1 MITIMKTKAIY
12 FIILF
17 TLLFGFSCEDFLDKP
32 IQGFQVSENYFAT
45 EEECQRAVFGCY
57 ESLSPDDWWQLDF
70 FWMVGDV
77 CSDEAFKGNSIE
89 GDQRDFGN
97 LANFN
102 IHSNNEWIEFKWLY
116 TYATISR
123 CNLVID
129 KVPDSPASEEN
140 KKRFVAEAKFLRAF
154 SYFELVKNF
163 GGVPII
169 LNEISAGDDVVKR
182 SSEEEVFAQI
192 EKDLK
197 EASWGL
203 PLKSEQTAE
212 LIGSATKG
220 AAHAFLAK
228 AYVYQ
233 EKWTEA
239 QAYSDSVISSGEYN
253 LNDPFGEIWSVNNPN
268 GNGSIFEIQQS
279 FHDIYYTGTALPVLS
294 RSRAD
299 GGWGFGT
306 PSSYLEKAME
316 GDPRLRWTIIKQG
329 DNVDADHSSY
339 DTQLTENESGRIN
352 RKYYLTYSERPSKD
366 EHLRSGLNHILFR
379 YADLLLLHAESTYHN
394 GSESESLLALN
405 QLRTRIGFSPVNAGG
420 TNLLNAIYT
429 ERQLELAMEGHRYY
443 DLKRTGR
450 LTTVIQDFYDY
461 NQNRST
467 DSYDAGHNK
476 GALFRPG
483 VHELFPIPS
492 SEIALSEYQIQQNNG
507 Y

>member
-1 MITIMKTKAIY
+1 MYPIMKTKSIY
-12 FIILF
+12 LIALSG
-17 TLLFGFSCEDFLDKP
+17 LLSMMSCEEFLDQP

-57 ESLSPDDWWQLDF
+57 ESLSPDDWWQMDF

-102 IHSNNEWIEFKWLY
+102 IHSNNEWLEFKWLY

-123 CNLVID
+123 CNLVIE
-129 KVPDSPASEEN
+129 KVPGSPSSEEN
-140 KKRFVAEAKFLRAF
+140 RRRFVAEAKFLRAL

-163 GGVPII
+163 GGVP
-169 LNEISAGDDVVKR
+169 LVLKEISAGDGVVPR
-182 SSEEEVFAQI
+182 SPEEEVYAQI

-197 EASWGL
+197 EASWSL
-203 PLKSEQTAE
+203 PFKSEQAADE
-212 LIGSATKG
+212 IGRATKG
-220 AAHAFLAK
+220 SAQAFLAR
-228 AYVYQ
+228 ALVYQ
-233 EKWTEA
+233 EKWSDA
-239 QAYSDSVISSGEYN
+239 LVYSDSVINSGEYN
-253 LNDPFGEIWSVNNPN
+253 LNDPFGQVWNINNPN
-268 GNGSIFEIQQS
+268 GQGSIFEIQHS
-279 FHDIYYTGTALPVLS
+279 YHDIYYVGTALPVLA

-316 GDPRLRWTIIKQG
+316 GDPRLPWTIIREG
-329 DNVDADHSSY
+329 DYVDADHPSY
-339 DTQLTENESGRIN
+339 NTQLSENESGRIN
-352 RKYYLTYSERPSKD
+352 RKYYLSYADRPPKD

-379 YADLLLLHAESTYHN
+379 YADLLLLHAEINYHAGFEN
-394 GSESESLLALN
+394 TSLAALN
-405 QLRTRIGFSPVNAGG
+405 QVRNRVDLPPVNTSGS
-420 TNLLNAIYT
+420 NLLNAIYS

-450 LTTVIQDFYDY
+450 LTEVIQDFYDY
-461 NQNRST
+461 NQNRSS
-467 DSYDAGHNK
+467 DPYDAGHSK

-483 VHELFPIPS
+483 VHELFPVPA
-492 SEIALSEYQIQQNNG
+492 SEIALSENQLEQNPG

>member
-17 TLLFGFSCEDFLDKP
+17 TLLFGYSCEDFLDKP
-32 IQGFQVSENYFAT
+32 IQGFQVSDNYFAT

-129 KVPDSPASEEN
+129 KVPESPSSEEN

-154 SYFELVKNF
+154 AYFELVKNF

-169 LNEISAGDDVVKR
+169 LNEISAGDAVVKR
-182 SSEEEVFAQI
+182 STEEEVFAQI
-192 EKDLK
+192 VKDLE
-197 EASWGL
+197 EASKAL
-203 PLKSEQTAE
+203 PLKSEQKADE
-212 LIGSATKG
+212 IGRATKG
-220 AAHAFLAK
+220 AAEAFLAK
-228 AYVYQ
+228 AFVYQ
-233 EKWTEA
+233 EKWTDA
-239 QAYSDSVISSGEYN
+239 QTYSASVIGSGEYS
-253 LNDPFGEIWSVNNPN
+253 LNDPFWDIWSVNNPN
-268 GNGSIFEIQQS
+268 GAGSIFEIQHS
-279 FHDIYYTGTALPVLS
+279 FHDIYYVGTALPVLA

-316 GDPRLRWTIIKQG
+316 GDPRLSWTIIKQG
-329 DNVDADHSSY
+329 DNVDAAHPSY
-339 DTQLTENESGRIN
+339 DTQLSENESGRIN
-352 RKYYLTYSERPSKD
+352 RKYYLAYSDRPSKD
-366 EHLRSGLNHILFR
+366 EHLRSGLNHILLR
-379 YADLLLLHAESTYHN
+379 YADLLLLHAEIAYHN
-394 GSESESLLALN
+394 GNESASLLALN
-405 QLRTRIGFSPVNAGG
+405 QVRTRIGLSPVNAGG
-420 TNLLNAIYT
+420 ANLLDAIYK

-450 LTTVIQDFYDY
+450 LTEVIQDFYDY

-467 DSYDAGHNK
+467 DPYDAGHNK
-476 GALFRPG
+476 GVLFRPG
-483 VHELFPIPS
+483 VHELFPIPA

>member
-1 MITIMKTKAIY
+1 MKKNTLY
-12 FIILF
+12 TLVLF
-17 TLLFGFSCEDFLDKP
+17 TLILSLACEDFLDKP
-32 IQGFQVSENYFAT
+32 ISGFQVSENYFAT
-45 EEECQRAVFGCY
+45 EEECQRAVYGCY

-116 TYATISR
+116 TYGTISR

-129 KVPDSPASEEN
+129 KVPDSPSSEEN
-140 KKRFVAEAKFLRAF
+140 KKIFIAEAKFLRAF
-154 SYFELVKNF
+154 SYFELIKNF
-163 GGVPII
+163 GGVP
-169 LNEISAGDDVVKR
+169 LVLTEINAGDPPVLR
-182 SSEEEVFAQI
+182 STEEEIFTQI

-197 EASWGL
+197 DASAGL
-203 PLKSEQTAE
+203 PFKSDQSAE
-212 LIGSATKG
+212 EIGRATKG
-220 AAHAFLAK
+220 AAQAYLAK

-239 QAYSDSVISSGEYN
+239 QVYSDSVISSGEYN
-253 LNDPFGEIWSVNNPN
+253 LNDPFGDVWSINNPN
-268 GNGSIFEIQQS
+268 GNGSIFEIQHS
-279 FHDIYYTGTALPVLS
+279 YHDIHYIGTALPVLS

-316 GDPRLRWTIIKQG
+316 GDPRLQWTIIKEG

-339 DTQLTENESGRIN
+339 DTQLSENESGRIN
-352 RKYYLTYSERPSKD
+352 RKYYLSFADRPSKD
-366 EHLRSGLNHILFR
+366 EHLRSALNHILFR
-379 YADLLLLHAESTYHN
+379 YADLLLMHAEITYHN
-394 GSESESLLALN
+394 GNESTSLEVLN
-405 QLRTRIGFSPVNAGG
+405 EVRDRVGLSPVNASGM
-420 TNLLNAIYT
+420 NLLLAIYK

-450 LTTVIQDFYDY
+450 LTDVIQDFYDY

-467 DSYDAGHNK
+467 DPYDAGHSK
-476 GALFRPG
+476 GSLFRPG
-483 VHELFPIPS
+483 IHELFPIPA
-492 SEIALSEYQIQQNNG
+492 SEIALSEYQIQQNTG